1 VHPRR
6 SCPSGHRA
14 HTMHWPDA
22 HWSVGLVLGTH
33 LFVATFAQSPWQ
45 SHLQHPTWV
54 SRRLHSSGFR
64 GQPSVLHCVRSFMP
78 VHACS
83 CVGIWHM
90 SVAPV
95 LGTHLFVVTFVQSP
109 SQSHLSRLK
118 VGYGMGGWVGCVLS
132 EHRVG
137 NPRFFSNTKQ
147 RSSLDGWG
155 AKVDKNDVGKGGS
168 TYS

>member
-1 VHPRR
+1 MKLR
-6 SCPSGHRA
+6 SIYIYIYICTYIYWYVFTYLNSLNH
-14 HTMHWPDA
+14 HMT
-22 HWSVGLVLGTH
+22 T
-33 LFVATFAQSPWQ
+33 T
-45 SHLQHPTWV
+45 HLQHPTELSSAMH
-54 SRRLHSSGFR
+54 SRGDR

>member
-1 VHPRR
+1 MKLMKQFFFCYVFTCTDIVFIHI
-6 SCPSGHRA
+6 
-14 HTMHWPDA
+14 T
-22 HWSVGLVLGTH
+22 T
-33 LFVATFAQSPWQ
+33 T
-45 SHLQHPTWV
+45 HLQHPTEE
-54 SRRLHSSGFR
+54 SRAMHSWGSR

-118 VGYGMGGWVGCVLS
+118 VGYGMGEWVGCVLS
-132 EHRVG
+132 IGWEILV
-137 NPRFFSNTKQ
+137 
-147 RSSLDGWG
+147 SL
-155 AKVDKNDVGKGGS
+155 S
-168 TYS
+168 